1 MTARDWTIEKLENDW
16 ISIQVGREAPFRVH
30 SSSVDSSQPTGYFVV
45 AARFSKGTAG
55 GVTAQ
60 RLRPRAGNLA
70 EERKCTESHWKSV
83 MTSKSRFLSMNAWFI
98 AGLVSEKTFK
108 KSFNSVIQRLNCAR
122 NVAVSNLKECDSNEI
137 DWEILKWN

>member
-55 GVTAQ
+55 GV
-60 RLRPRAGNLA
+60 
-70 EERKCTESHWKSV
+70 KS
-83 MTSKSRFLSMNAWFI
+83 TPPTRRKSRGREQVHGIPLEICDDIKKPFPLDKRVVI

-108 KSFNSVIQRLNCAR
+108 KSFKFVIQRLNCAQS
-122 NVAVSNLKECDSNEI
+122 VAVANLKESDSSEI
-137 DWEILKWN
+137 E